1 MLLILKIKMPSF
13 PPRYEPIKKEV
24 QLLQRKEELHH
35 AIKHNVS
42 PQKLTKAVEKYRL
55 TQISFF
61 KAQLHVIR
69 EKEWQKK
76 IYHLNRQ
83 AIENEIVIWINKSI
97 EDILNEFKE
106 N

>member
-1 MLLILKIKMPSF
+1 MPSF
-13 PPRYEPIKKEV
+13 PPRYEPLKKEER
-24 QLLQRKEELHH
+24 LLQKKIELQH
-35 AIKHNVS
+35 AIRHNIS
-42 PQKLTKAVEKYRL
+42 PEKLTKAIEKYRL

-76 IYHLNRQ
+76 PHHFNRQ
-83 AIENEIVIWINKSI
+83 AIENEIVIWTNKSI